1 MPLYSRATFNWI
13 SVTLKQIALKFFMWI
28 DKYRNLDRIIE
39 EIRENTY
46 DNELAEIYLIDLLE
60 RDKEYY

>member
-1 MPLYSRATFNWI
+1 
-13 SVTLKQIALKFFMWI
+13 MWI

-46 DNELAEIYLIDLLE
+46 DNELADIYLRELLD
-60 RDKEYY
+60 RDNEYD